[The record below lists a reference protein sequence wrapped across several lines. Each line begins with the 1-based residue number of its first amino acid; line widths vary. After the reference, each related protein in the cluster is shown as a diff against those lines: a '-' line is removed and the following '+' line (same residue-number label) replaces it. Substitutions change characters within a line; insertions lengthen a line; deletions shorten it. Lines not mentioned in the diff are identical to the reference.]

1 MGREEGHAR
10 RRFLK
15 SMSAGVPTALMGL
28 VASPASG
35 QGTPKSAPHGPN
47 ASESRRPIDRE
58 WTMAGD
64 DAIAFRKHT
73 LDLGAAESVTVAD
86 MNRDGRL
93 DIVCGES
100 WYEQLPPERGAG
112 PRFVKHK
119 FRAPAVPGRVLTKKV
134 VTASEEELRRNPR
147 ARSAKL
153 RAWEGN

>member
-1 MGREEGHAR
+1 MQSGSRRYRSPRRASPAAREISMGREEGHAR

-73 LDLGAAESVTVAD
+73 LDLGAEESVTVEVLNCVG
-86 MNRDGRL
+86 M
-93 DIVCGES
+93 CG
-100 WYEQLPPERGAG
+100 
-112 PRFVKHK
+112 
-119 FRAPAVPGRVLTKKV
+119 
-134 VTASEEELRRNPR
+134 
-147 ARSAKL
+147 
-153 RAWEGN
+153 